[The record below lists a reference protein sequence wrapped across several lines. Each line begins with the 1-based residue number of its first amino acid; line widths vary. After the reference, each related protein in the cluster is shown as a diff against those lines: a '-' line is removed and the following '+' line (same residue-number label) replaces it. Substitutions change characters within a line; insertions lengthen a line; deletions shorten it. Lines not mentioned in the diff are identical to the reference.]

1 LERRDIHAIQTAA
14 YFSSV
19 TDALGTEY
27 FTEVFAGVIGTEQ
40 SSVWNPRLH
49 AFIIANGGGCAYGQI
64 RWPSPEEPFRSEA
77 AHGPLAKKND
87 MELRV
92 GHEVQYDFSQPTPVI
107 LMLNVHFSRVS
118 DLAMPDHITLSPSVA
133 VSGYRD
139 GFGNWCSRFV
149 APAGRL
155 HISADFV
162 VRDSGLP
169 DPVVADARQIP
180 VEELPEEAI
189 VYLLASRFCDSD
201 QMLDLA
207 WELFGKTEP
216 GWPRVQAV
224 CDFVH
229 QHITFGYEDAKVTR
243 SASEA
248 YQERV
253 GVCRDYTHLAVAL
266 CRALNIPARYCAG
279 YLSYVGTPK
288 PYPPGDF
295 AAWFEAYLG
304 GEWHTFDP
312 RNNEPRIGRVLLAQ
326 GRDAADVPMT
336 MTFGP
341 HTPQS
346 FRVWAD
352 EIVGSD

>member
-1 LERRDIHAIQTAA
+1 
-14 YFSSV
+14 
-19 TDALGTEY
+19 
-27 FTEVFAGVIGTEQ
+27 
-40 SSVWNPRLH
+40 
-49 AFIIANGGGCAYGQI
+49 
-64 RWPSPEEPFRSEA
+64 
-77 AHGPLAKKND
+77 
-87 MELRV
+87 
-92 GHEVQYDFSQPTPVI
+92 
-107 LMLNVHFSRVS
+107 
-118 DLAMPDHITLSPSVA
+118 MPDHITLSPSVA

-266 CRALNIPARYCAG
+266 CRAPSLIRPGISPPGSKPISAVSGIPSIHATMNRALVACFWHKD
-279 YLSYVGTPK
+279 GTP
-288 PYPPGDF
+288 
-295 AAWFEAYLG
+295 
-304 GEWHTFDP
+304 
-312 RNNEPRIGRVLLAQ
+312 R
-326 GRDAADVPMT
+326 M
-336 MTFGP
+336 
-341 HTPQS
+341 
-346 FRVWAD
+346 FR
-352 EIVGSD
+352 